1 MERLGTGIGWRPEI
15 ADAVERMPGIDWV
28 EAVAENV
35 CPGHLP
41 DSLRRLRERGVT
53 VVPHGVSLGLGGAER
68 PDEGRLAAL
77 AERVTALGS
86 PLVTEHIAFVR
97 AGGALTASPR
107 LEAGH
112 LLPVPRTRDA
122 LDVLCENVRIA
133 QDALPVPLAV
143 ENIAALI
150 SWPAEEMT
158 EGQFLYELADRTGVG
173 LLIDVANLHTNH
185 VNRGEDPAKALAEL
199 PLEAIAYV
207 HVAGGFERDG
217 VWHDSHAHPVPR
229 PVLDILT
236 DLASRVRPPG
246 VLLERDE
253 NFPEAAELHSEL
265 ASIRRAVETGAVER
279 VKAELREAGRTA
291 ARPATR
297 PSAPGSKVPRV
308 GAGVVR
314 AGTEESRAAA
324 EAPQAGAGV
333 PDTAAETL
341 AAGVVTPRAGAEEP
355 RGGVAAPRPRAAIPD
370 TAAETPE
377 AGVVTPR
384 AAAEAPRPSAGVPP
398 TVAETPEAETGRPRY
413 GAEAS
418 RTEAGVA
425 RAAADTPEVGTE
437 TPEAGAEMPEAGTAV
452 LRPGDETGA
461 VEATRGAF
469 GLPHPRETE
478 AAGQRPG
485 GPGAARPR
493 LGDVVAEARQ
503 RPEARDEETLPRPE
517 AGDPVAE
524 TQPRPEAGDPVAE
537 ARQQPEAV
545 DEEARDEEA
554 RDEEARDEGARDEG
568 ARDEK
573 ARPRSEVGVGEARQR
588 VGLAQ
593 AALLSALVAG
603 TPVPEG
609 FDRAR
614 IGVQAR
620 ALAAKRADVVAKVA
634 PELPVILGREYRVAF
649 LGYAQTNPMTGGYR
663 RDALTFAEHL
673 LAAGRPGET
682 QARRELREWW
692 LERSGPAPRSARPVR
707 RLARATR
714 RALLRR

>member
-41 DSLRRLRERGVT
+41 DSLRRLREGGVT
-53 VVPHGVSLGLGGAER
+53 VVPHGVSLGLGGADR
-68 PDEGRLAAL
+68 PDAGRLTAL
-77 AERVTALGS
+77 AERAEALGS

-97 AGGALTASPR
+97 AGGPLTASPH

-150 SWPAEEMT
+150 GWPGEEMT
-158 EGQFLYELADRTGVG
+158 EGQFLYELADRTGVR

-185 VNRGEDPAKALAEL
+185 VNRGEGPSKALAEL

-236 DLASRVRPPG
+236 DLASRVSPPG

-253 NFPEAAELHSEL
+253 NFPAPAELEHEL
-265 ASIRRAVETGAVER
+265 STIRRALEAGAVER
-279 VKAELREAGRTA
+279 VKAELRA
-291 ARPATR
+291 A
-297 PSAPGSKVPRV
+297 
-308 GAGVVR
+308 
-314 AGTEESRAAA
+314 AGTGPGRRGDELFAA
-324 EAPQAGAGV
+324 AGAGRR
-333 PDTAAETL
+333 E
-341 AAGVVTPRAGAEEP
+341 AAG
-355 RGGVAAPRPRAAIPD
+355 GGGGELLV
-370 TAAETPE
+370 
-377 AGVVTPR
+377 
-384 AAAEAPRPSAGVPP
+384 
-398 TVAETPEAETGRPRY
+398 
-413 GAEAS
+413 
-418 RTEAGVA
+418 
-425 RAAADTPEVGTE
+425 
-437 TPEAGAEMPEAGTAV
+437 EAGAARQEGARSVTGGPGTGAV
-452 LRPGDETGA
+452 RRGDETGA
-461 VEATRGAF
+461 VRRGDETGAAGATRGAF
-469 GLPHPRETE
+469 GRPHQEE
-478 AAGQRPG
+478 VDG
-485 GPGAARPR
+485 
-493 LGDVVAEARQ
+493 ARQ
-503 RPEARDEETLPRPE
+503 RLA
-517 AGDPVAE
+517 
-524 TQPRPEAGDPVAE
+524 
-537 ARQQPEAV
+537 
-545 DEEARDEEA
+545 
-554 RDEEARDEGARDEG
+554 
-568 ARDEK
+568 
-573 ARPRSEVGVGEARQR
+573 
-588 VGLAQ
+588 LAQ

-609 FDRAR
+609 FDRVR

-634 PELPVILGREYRVAF
+634 PELPVILGDGYRTAF
-649 LGYAQTNPMTGGYR
+649 LGYAQTHPMTSGYR

-673 LAAGRPGET
+673 LSTGRPGDT
-682 QARRELREWW
+682 GARRELRDWW
-692 LERSGPAPRSARPVR
+692 LDRSGPAPRSSRPAH

-714 RALLRR
+714 RVLSRR